1 MTNQQPTLTRREPIL
16 DWKGFALAA
25 LATAAATL
33 AGWLLFHGPHLPSES
48 RRPHFADSN
57 VLMLYLLAVLWVAT
71 RSSRSAAILTSMLAV
86 AAFDFCFVP
95 PYLTFVVADSQY
107 LWTFAVMLITA
118 LVISTLTH
126 RARAE
131 AKAARQ
137 AWERAEA
144 EFLRNTLLSGVS
156 HDLRTPLS
164 AITGAASTLTE
175 AGENLPASDRSA
187 MLETISSEADRMERL
202 INNLLEM
209 TRLESGS
216 VSFKKEW
223 QPLAELVGTALHHLR
238 KRLANRPIKI
248 DLPPNLPLVN
258 VDSVALEQ
266 VLVNLVDNAVEHT
279 PPSTPI
285 EITGAANNGQITLSV
300 ADHGPGL
307 PKGAESRIFD
317 KFFRAHS
324 GQNRHGIGLGLAI
337 CRAIIDGHGGTITA
351 QTRPAGG
358 AIFHITLPQS
368 GPPPKVDASA

>member
-1 MTNQQPTLTRREPIL
+1 MANQQPTLTRREPIL
-16 DWKGFALAA
+16 DWKGFSLAA

-33 AGWLLFHGPHLPSES
+33 AGWLLFHGLHVSSEN
-48 RRPHFADSN
+48 RRPHFADTN

-71 RSSRSAAILTSMLAV
+71 RSSRSAAILASVLAV

-107 LWTFAVMLITA
+107 LWTFAVMLLTA

-144 EFLRNTLLSGVS
+144 EFLRNTLLSAVS

-175 AGENLPASDRSA
+175 AGDNLPAPDRSA

-209 TRLESGS
+209 TRLESGG

-223 QPLAELVGTALHHLR
+223 QPLAEVVGAALHHLR
-238 KRLANRPIKI
+238 KRLANRAIKI
-248 DLPPNLPLVN
+248 DLQPNLPLVN
-258 VDSVALEQ
+258 IDSVALEQ

-285 EITGAANNGQITLSV
+285 EIIGAANNGQITIDV

-317 KFFRAHS
+317 KFFRAHG

-351 QTRPAGG
+351 QNRPGGG

-368 GPPPKVDASA
+368 QTPPKVDGSA